1 MQTAGLVYPCYMS
14 VAELDALREKQMAAK
29 EKPRYDGT
37 WRPEPGKALPPVPEG
52 RKPVIRFRNPPE
64 GDVTWNDAVKGSI
77 TISNRE
83 LDDLV
88 IARPDGTPTYNFCVA
103 IDDWDMGITHVIRG
117 DDHVNNTPRQI
128 NIYEALN
135 AQVPSF
141 AHLPMI
147 LGPDGQKLS
156 KRHGA
161 VGVMQYRE
169 DGYLPHALL
178 NYLVRLGWSHGDQE
192 IFSREQMVALFDIG
206 DVNKA
211 AARFDLEKLKWLNQH
226 YLKTDDPLEV
236 APHLEWS
243 LRMQGFDPAD
253 GPAPADVV
261 VALRDRAHTLREM
274 AEKASIWYGPITA
287 WDDAAVAKHLKAATA
302 APALQAA
309 HAQLAALDEWKVE
322 DVHKAIEAAAASI
335 GQGMGK
341 VAQPLRV
348 AMTGTQVS
356 PSIDHTV
363 YLAGR
368 ERALRR
374 IEDALAKAGA

>member
-1 MQTAGLVYPCYMS
+1 VL
-14 VAELDALREKQMAAK
+14 
-29 EKPRYDGT
+29 
-37 WRPEPGKALPPVPEG
+37 
-52 RKPVIRFRNPPE
+52 
-64 GDVTWNDAVKGSI
+64 
-77 TISNRE
+77 
-83 LDDLV
+83 
-88 IARPDGTPTYNFCVA
+88 
-103 IDDWDMGITHVIRG
+103 
-117 DDHVNNTPRQI
+117 
-128 NIYEALN
+128 
-135 AQVPSF
+135 
-141 AHLPMI
+141 
-147 LGPDGQKLS
+147 
-156 KRHGA
+156 
-161 VGVMQYRE
+161 QYRD
-169 DGYLPHALL
+169 DGFLPHALL